1 MKKLIFVLLLTI
13 LTGSLSIYGQSKNE
27 DILKLLRVSG
37 TDKQTQMVIDELIAL
52 FEQTIP
58 DIPAVV
64 WVKFK
69 DKIKIDDL
77 LEMCIPIY
85 DKYYTHNDIKE
96 MIKFYESPIG
106 KKMVDAEYKMTNEI
120 SALGEKWGEKIGNE
134 IVNELINDGY
144 F

>member
-13 LTGSLSIYGQSKNE
+13 LSGSLSIYGQSKNE

-85 DKYYTHNDIKE
+85 DKYYTHNEIKE
-96 MIKFYESPIG
+96 LIKFYESPIG
-106 KKMVDAEYKMTNEI
+106 TKMVDAEYKMTNEI